1 MSIFGKKR
9 TKPIPDGFSADDVR
23 TESSICTGEKTIGF
37 YDKRLRRLMY
47 AEVVH
52 SQRDIEAFCNKYGIK
67 YRE

>member
-23 TESSICTGEKTIGF
+23 TESSICTGEKIIGF

-47 AEVVH
+47 AEVVR